1 MKKALGFN
9 IVELMV
15 AIAMSAALITV
26 IIDSFSSL
34 NGNFLFNTNQLELNQ
49 NLRMSL
55 GLIKRDVQNA
65 GVFGSFSFHDQSNT
79 SAYAESTSASNN
91 CSTAEWCNFD
101 LSTVGIR
108 SASNFASLAA
118 NMDSGLTLVAGSDVL
133 RLQYGGDK
141 VAYVPTA
148 TIKQGCVTA
157 PANSYL
163 DDLSFVDQG
172 LDLSAS
178 RYMLASANHAYLLKL
193 SSGSTLS
200 SPLTLGCPGSPPT
213 VAVES
218 AIGSVSYDP
227 DASSMQLVNFY
238 TRYYFVATKSGVK
251 GLYVKTLQANGSLST
266 AKLISNLVTSIN
278 FMYKVNM
285 ISANI
290 NNYPSTASRYRYL
303 PTSAMAG
310 SGFDYFGQV
319 SAVTIG
325 VSGSS
330 TQAVDSN
337 MAKLIQTESDS
348 VVWR

>member
-15 AIAMSAALITV
+15 AMAMSAALITV

-34 NGNFLFNTNQLELNQ
+34 NGNFMFNTNQLELNQ

-65 GVFGSFSFHDQSNT
+65 GVFGSFSFHDQSSAT
-79 SAYAESTSASNN
+79 SYMESSASNN
-91 CSTAEWCNFD
+91 CSIAEWCNFD

-108 SASNFASLAA
+108 SASSFESLVA

-141 VAYVPTA
+141 VAYVSTA
-148 TIKQGCVTA
+148 TIKSGCA
-157 PANSYL
+157 AAPPANNYL
-163 DDLSFVDQG
+163 DNLSFTDQG

-178 RYMLASANHAYLLKL
+178 RYMLASTNHAYLLKL
-193 SSGSTLS
+193 SSGSTLT
-200 SPLTLGCPGSPPT
+200 SPLTLGCPNYPPT

-227 DASSMQLVNFY
+227 DVSSMQLVNFY
-238 TRYYFVATKSGVK
+238 TRYYFVGTKAGVT
-251 GLYVKTLQANGSLST
+251 GLYVKTLQANGSLSA

-278 FMYKVNM
+278 FMYKVNTV
-285 ISANI
+285 SANV
-290 NNYPSTASRYRYL
+290 NNFPNTTSRYRYL
-303 PTSAMAG
+303 PTSAMTNA
-310 SGFDYFGQV
+310 YFGQV
-319 SAVTIG
+319 SAVTIS

-337 MAKLIQTESDS
+337 MAKLTQTESDS
-348 VVWR
+348 VAWR

>member
-65 GVFGSFSFHDQSNT
+65 GVFGSFSFHDQSSTT
-79 SAYAESTSASNN
+79 SYMESSTTNN
-91 CSTAEWCNFD
+91 CNISEWCSFD
-101 LSTVGIR
+101 TGTVGIK
-108 SASNFASLAA
+108 SASSFASLAA
-118 NMDSGLTLVAGSDVL
+118 NMDSGLTLVGGSDVL

-141 VAYVPTA
+141 VAYVSAA
-148 TIKQGCVTA
+148 TLQSSCSGASGV
-157 PANSYL
+157 NYL
-163 DDLSFVDQG
+163 SDLSFTNQG

-178 RYMLASANHAYLLKL
+178 RYMLASTNHAYLLKF
-193 SSGSTLS
+193 SSGYTLA
-200 SPLTLGCPGSPPT
+200 SPLTLGCPNYPPT

-238 TRYYFVATKSGVK
+238 TRYYFVGTKSGVT
-251 GLYVKTLQANGSLST
+251 GLYVKTLQANGSLSN
-266 AKLISNLVTSIN
+266 AKLISNLVTRIN
-278 FMYKVNM
+278 FMYKVNVA
-285 ISANI
+285 SANV
-290 NNYPSTASRYRYL
+290 NNYPSTTSRYRYL
-303 PTSAMAG
+303 STSAMESTPA
-310 SGFDYFGQV
+310 YFGQV
-319 SAVTIG
+319 SAVTIS

-330 TQAVDSN
+330 TQAVDNN
-337 MAKLIQTESDS
+337 MAKLTQTESDS

>member
-1 MKKALGFN
+1 MKKTLGFN

-49 NLRMSL
+49 NLRMTL

-79 SAYAESTSASNN
+79 TSYMESSTTNN
-91 CSTAEWCNFD
+91 CNISEWCDFD
-101 LSTVGIR
+101 TSTVGIR
-108 SASNFASLAA
+108 SASSFTSLVD
-118 NMDSGLTLVAGSDVL
+118 NLDSGLTLVAGSDIL

-141 VAYVPTA
+141 VAYVSTA

-193 SSGSTLS
+193 SSGSTLA

-251 GLYVKTLQANGSLST
+251 GLYVKTLQANGSLSA
-266 AKLISNLVTSIN
+266 AKLVSNLVTSIN

-303 PTSAMAG
+303 PTSAMTG

-337 MAKLIQTESDS
+337 MAKLTQTESDS
-348 VVWR
+348 VAWR

>member
-65 GVFGSFSFHDQSNT
+65 GVFGSFSFHDQSSTT
-79 SAYAESTSASNN
+79 SYMESSTTNN
-91 CSTAEWCNFD
+91 CNISEWCSFD
-101 LSTVGIR
+101 TGTVGIK
-108 SASNFASLAA
+108 SASSFASLAA
-118 NMDSGLTLVAGSDVL
+118 NMDSGLTLVGGSDVL

-141 VAYVPTA
+141 VAYVSAA
-148 TIKQGCVTA
+148 TLQSSCSGASGV
-157 PANSYL
+157 NYL
-163 DDLSFVDQG
+163 SDLSFTNQG

-178 RYMLASANHAYLLKL
+178 RYMLASTNHAYLLKF
-193 SSGSTLS
+193 SSGYTLA
-200 SPLTLGCPGSPPT
+200 SPLTLGCPNYPPT

-218 AIGSVSYDP
+218 AIGGVSYDP
-227 DASSMQLVNFY
+227 DVSSMQLVNFY
-238 TRYYFVATKSGVK
+238 TRYYFVATKSGVT
-251 GLYVKTLQANGSLST
+251 GLYVKTLQANGGLSS
-266 AKLISNLVTSIN
+266 AKLISNLVTRIN
-278 FMYKVNM
+278 FIYKVNTV
-285 ISANI
+285 SANI
-290 NNYPSTASRYRYL
+290 NNYPSTTSRYRYL
-303 PTSAMAG
+303 PTSAMTNA
-310 SGFDYFGQV
+310 YFGQV
-319 SAVTIG
+319 SAVTIS

-337 MAKLIQTESDS
+337 MAKLTQTESDS